1 MIEPW
6 KTIHSRS
13 LGDFKI
19 FKLRSERKISP
30 RTKVEHDFVVIDC
43 VNWVNVIAV
52 TPAKELVMVEQ
63 YRHGSNTVELEI
75 PGGMMDAEDDSPEAT
90 GAREL
95 REETGYVG
103 QKPQL
108 IGKILPN
115 PAIMSNVCF
124 TVMLQNCRCTEAV
137 QFDHGEDLLTRLVPI
152 VDIPRLI
159 ADGKIQHSLVVVA
172 LYYFDLL
179 QRGLQPGAALIG

>member
-52 TPAKELVMVEQ
+52 TPAKELVMVEHIVMV
-63 YRHGSNTVELEI
+63 RI
-75 PGGMMDAEDDSPEAT
+75 PWNWRYQEA
-90 GAREL
+90 
-95 REETGYVG
+95 
-103 QKPQL
+103 
-108 IGKILPN
+108 
-115 PAIMSNVCF
+115 
-124 TVMLQNCRCTEAV
+124 
-137 QFDHGEDLLTRLVPI
+137 
-152 VDIPRLI
+152 
-159 ADGKIQHSLVVVA
+159 
-172 LYYFDLL
+172 
-179 QRGLQPGAALIG
+179 